1 MGIVSNGKVVS
12 KRKRITI
19 VNCLDFIFASDLKIK
34 QMNVLF
40 GVHNS

>member
-34 QMNVLF
+34 EINVLF